1 MSYIKIENIE
11 FSDIDQLVQVEK
23 KCFDGPT
30 AYDYNMLMLAYTAS
44 EGLAYKI
51 SHEGHI
57 MGYIMAAPLYG
68 SQIDAAVDI
77 ESVAVLPEHRGKGIG
92 KSLMLRIEKEAGKRQ
107 YKHMVL
113 EVREKNMPAL
123 SLYRKL
129 GYILLEHLPEYYT
142 YENGESRNGIRMIKS
157 L

>member
-1 MSYIKIENIE
+1 MKIEDVKL
-11 FSDIDQLVQVEK
+11 SDIDELVELEK

-30 AYDYNMLMLAYTAS
+30 AYDYDMLMQAFTAS
-44 EGLAYKI
+44 EGMAYKVAPD
-51 SHEGHI
+51 SQI

-68 SQIDAAVDI
+68 SQIGPAVDI
-77 ESVAVLPEHRGKGIG
+77 ESVAVLPYHRGKGIG
-92 KSLMLRIEKEAGKRQ
+92 KALMLRVEEEAKKRG
-107 YKHMVL
+107 YKLMVL

-129 GYILLEHLPEYYT
+129 GYTQLEHLPNYYI
-142 YENGESRNGIRMIKS
+142 YENGESRHGIRMTKP